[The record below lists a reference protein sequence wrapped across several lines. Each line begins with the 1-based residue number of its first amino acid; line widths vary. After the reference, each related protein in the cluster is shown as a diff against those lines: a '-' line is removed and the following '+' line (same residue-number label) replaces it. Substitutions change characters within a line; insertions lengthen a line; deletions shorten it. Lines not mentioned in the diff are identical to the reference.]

1 MPDTADERTLVW
13 CTGISGSQR
22 TDYVNEAA
30 EAIRAEGRTCLVLDI
45 GELLEQ
51 LPDHLKVG
59 ASRTELLDG
68 NEDVLRLHRSYAL
81 QNMLRMIE
89 ETTADVVL
97 ISTHACF
104 LRNGRLMPGLDMHFI
119 KEHFAGRISAFV
131 TVVLDT
137 PDVWRALAQ
146 RPEWANRLRLAEVAL
161 WRDFEVAL
169 TRMLAEYEGA
179 PFYLLARRDPAE
191 GLARLT
197 RRPPARSAYL
207 SYPITAILQSGST
220 ELIDG
225 ARRLAARLRDEA
237 GLAVFDPLS
246 IEDLPQTKA
255 GAPPDEAREEDESG
269 KPSISAEMEREAEP
283 YLVSH
288 TVATDLQLI
297 DQADMVVVYYP
308 TDKVSPGVFT
318 EMSHARD
325 RRKPLYLCEFPGAP
339 EHVSPFLGLFH
350 TAAFETVDGL
360 IEHLRSEQQAG

>member
-1 MPDTADERTLVW
+1 MATELTLELKAEGLARDLVRRLQDLRREAGLDVSDRIHVRYEGDDALAAVAAAHGDYIAAETLALSLERATDDAAEGAASSGTKIEGHAVTLVLWKAEVGLMPDTTDERTLVW

-45 GELLEQ
+45 GDLLEQ
-51 LPDHLKVG
+51 LPEHLKVG

-97 ISTHACF
+97 VSTHACF

-119 KEHFAGRISAFV
+119 KEHFAGRITAFV

-220 ELIDG
+220 ELIEG
-225 ARRLAARLRDEA
+225 ARKLAARLRDEA
-237 GLAVFDPLS
+237 GLAVFGPALDRGP
-246 IEDLPQTKA
+246 A
-255 GAPPDEAREEDESG
+255 ADEGGRASG
-269 KPSISAEMEREAEP
+269 
-283 YLVSH
+283 
-288 TVATDLQLI
+288 
-297 DQADMVVVYYP
+297 
-308 TDKVSPGVFT
+308 
-318 EMSHARD
+318 
-325 RRKPLYLCEFPGAP
+325 
-339 EHVSPFLGLFH
+339 
-350 TAAFETVDGL
+350 
-360 IEHLRSEQQAG
+360 

>member
-1 MPDTADERTLVW
+1 MAASADERTLVW

-30 EAIRAEGRTCLVLDI
+30 AAIRAEGRTCLVIDI

-51 LPDHLKVG
+51 VPEHLKVG
-59 ASRTELLDG
+59 TSRTELLDG

-81 QNMLRMIE
+81 QNMLRTIE

-97 ISTHACF
+97 VSTHACF
-104 LRNGRLMPGLDMHFI
+104 MRNGRLMPGLDMHFI
-119 KEHFAGRISAFV
+119 KEHFAGRISAFA

-146 RPEWANRLRLAEVAL
+146 RPEWAGRLRLAEVAQ

-169 TRMLAEYEGA
+169 TRMLAEYEGT

-197 RRPPARSAYL
+197 RRPPAPSAYL

-220 ELIDG
+220 ELIEG
-225 ARRLAARLRDEA
+225 ARTLAARLRDEA
-237 GLAVFDPLS
+237 GLVVFDPLS
-246 IEDLPQTKA
+246 IEDLPQTKE
-255 GAPPDEAREEDESG
+255 GVSPDQAREEGADG
-269 KPSISAEMEREAEP
+269 TPSISAEMEHEAEP

-339 EHVSPFLGLFH
+339 ERVSPFLGLFH
-350 TAAFETVDGL
+350 TASFEAVDGL

>member
-1 MPDTADERTLVW
+1 MPDTTDERTLVW

-30 EAIRAEGRTCLVLDI
+30 EAIRAEGRSCLVLDI

-89 ETTADVVL
+89 ETSADVVL

-146 RPEWANRLRLAEVAL
+146 RPEWAGRLRLAEVAL

-197 RRPPARSAYL
+197 RRPPAPSAYL

-225 ARRLAARLRDEA
+225 ARKLAARLRDEA
-237 GLAVFDPLS
+237 GLVVFDPLS

-255 GAPPDEAREEDESG
+255 GAPPDDGARRGRRGSLDQRRDGARGRALPREPHRGDGPAADRPGRHGGRLLPDRQGVARGVHGDVGTPATGASR
-269 KPSISAEMEREAEP
+269 STSA
-283 YLVSH
+283 S
-288 TVATDLQLI
+288 
-297 DQADMVVVYYP
+297 
-308 TDKVSPGVFT
+308 SP
-318 EMSHARD
+318 AR
-325 RRKPLYLCEFPGAP
+325 
-339 EHVSPFLGLFH
+339 
-350 TAAFETVDGL
+350 
-360 IEHLRSEQQAG
+360 RST